1 MPLKYQIEVMF
12 YFKEKDLT
20 KSKLPIKFDEYY
32 KFQKF

>member
-20 KSKLPIKFDEYY
+20 KQTAYKFDEYY